1 MNTVTVKINGVEYNL
16 RGKEN
21 EKYLIDVAAYVDS
34 KFKEIFANNNKLSL
48 SSVAVL
54 TAINIADELFK
65 YDIEISEL
73 SKKKNLLEERH
84 LALKER
90 LREIK
95 VDMDELA
102 KEKNSEIER
111 LKNIVFLMEEKL
123 KGYEELKNENDELKS
138 NLEKSNKDFSDKVN
152 EVDILISEN
161 KVLKDE
167 VSELNNKNYNLQQ
180 ALNNCREEMNSRV
193 VIEEYDSLKSKYE
206 YSEKIGR
213 AHV

>member
-73 SKKKNLLEERH
+73 SKMKN
-84 LALKER
+84 
-90 LREIK
+90 
-95 VDMDELA
+95 
-102 KEKNSEIER
+102 
-111 LKNIVFLMEEKL
+111 
-123 KGYEELKNENDELKS
+123 
-138 NLEKSNKDFSDKVN
+138 
-152 EVDILISEN
+152 
-161 KVLKDE
+161 
-167 VSELNNKNYNLQQ
+167 
-180 ALNNCREEMNSRV
+180 
-193 VIEEYDSLKSKYE
+193 
-206 YSEKIGR
+206 
-213 AHV
+213 